1 MTKTNITGLFDMHNH
16 ILFGVDDGARNIDE
30 SLRML
35 QIAYDD
41 GIRSVLCTPHFHPK
55 RGMAHFRDVKENFAQ
70 LQEAAAKHWNDL
82 ELYLGREVYFRH
94 DVLEEEKDE
103 KFLMAGTDIMLVE
116 FSTSADENYIKHAV
130 TDLLFAGYQPIIAHV
145 ERYACAVKNKNI
157 VKDLRDL
164 GAYIQINADSVL
176 GKSGFAVKGA
186 VKHFLKNGW
195 VDFVSSDAH
204 DINTRRPVLS
214 ECYAYVA
221 KKYGEGYADTIFM
234 ENAKRV
240 VMAEL

>member
-16 ILFGVDDGARNIDE
+16 ILFGVDDGAQNIEE
-30 SLRML
+30 SLQML

-55 RGMAHFRDVKENFAQ
+55 RGMAHFRDVKANFEQ
-70 LQEAAAKHWNDL
+70 LKEAAAQYWGDF

-94 DVLEEEKDE
+94 DVLEVEKDE

-116 FSTSADENYIKHAV
+116 FSTSVDEKYIKNAV

-164 GAYIQINADSVL
+164 GAYIQINSDSVL
-176 GKSGFAVKGA
+176 GKSGYTVKSAVKQY
-186 VKHFLKNGW
+186 LKNGW

-204 DINTRRPVLS
+204 DIKTRRPELS
-214 ECYAYVA
+214 ACYAYVT
-221 KKYGEGYADTIFM
+221 KKYGEDYANTIFM
-234 ENAKRV
+234 ENAARIV
-240 VMAEL
+240 RAEI

>member
-1 MTKTNITGLFDMHNH
+1 MTKTNIIGLFDMHNH
-16 ILFGVDDGARNIDE
+16 ILFGVDDGAQNIKE
-30 SLRML
+30 SLQML

-41 GIRSVLCTPHFHPK
+41 GIRRVLCTPHFHPK
-55 RGMAHFRDVKENFAQ
+55 RGMAHFKDVKENFAQ
-70 LQEAAAKHWNDL
+70 LKEIAAQYWNDL

-94 DVLEEEKDE
+94 DVLEEEKNE
-103 KFLMAGTDIMLVE
+103 KYLMDGTDIMLVE
-116 FSTSADENYIKHAV
+116 FSATVDENYMKHAV
-130 TDLLFAGYQPIIAHV
+130 TELLFAGYQPIVAHV

-186 VKHFLKNGW
+186 VKHYLKNGW
-195 VDFVSSDAH
+195 VNFVSSDAH
-204 DINTRRPVLS
+204 DIKTRKPELS

-221 KKYGEGYADTIFM
+221 KKYGENYANTIFIK
-234 ENAKRV
+234 NAGKIV
-240 VMAEL
+240 SGEL

>member
-1 MTKTNITGLFDMHNH
+1 MSKINITGLFDMHNH
-16 ILFGVDDGARNIDE
+16 ILFGVDDGAQNIED

-35 QIAYDD
+35 QTAYED

-55 RGMAHFRDVKENFAQ
+55 RGMAHFRDVKENFEQ
-70 LQEAAAKHWNDL
+70 LKDAASKYWSDL

-94 DVLEEEKDE
+94 DVLEEEKNE

-116 FSTSADENYIKHAV
+116 FSTSVDEKYIKNAV
-130 TDLLFAGYQPIIAHV
+130 TELLFAGYQPIIAHV

-176 GKSGFAVKGA
+176 GKSGFSVKGA
-186 VKHFLKNGW
+186 VKHYLKNGW

-204 DINTRRPVLS
+204 DIDTRRPELS
-214 ECYAYVA
+214 DCYAYVA
-221 KKYGEGYADTIFM
+221 KKYGEDYADTIFM
-234 ENAKRV
+234 ENAARV
-240 VMAEL
+240 VRGEL